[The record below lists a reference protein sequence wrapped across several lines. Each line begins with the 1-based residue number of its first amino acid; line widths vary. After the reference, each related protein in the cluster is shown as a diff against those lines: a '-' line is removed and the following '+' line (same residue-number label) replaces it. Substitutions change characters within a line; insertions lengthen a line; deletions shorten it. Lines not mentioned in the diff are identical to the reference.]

1 MNKFLLKE
9 LEAINTQLTYLI
21 KYINIKAREERER
34 HNSSPDYRNV
44 DSNGNYVT
52 DDDC

>member
-21 KYINIKAREERER
+21 KDIKAREERER
-34 HNSSPDYRNV
+34 LNQSSGYRNV

-52 DDDC
+52 EDDC

>member
-9 LEAINTQLTYLI
+9 LEAISTQLVYLI
-21 KYINIKAREERER
+21 KDIKAREIKEIPSR
-34 HNSSPDYRNV
+34 SSDYRNV

-52 DDDC
+52 EDDC

>member
-21 KYINIKAREERER
+21 KDIKSREERER